1 VAAERPVS
9 DLLTTAR
16 AWVEG
21 DPDPVTRI
29 ALQAIIDKNDQVGLQ
44 AAIGEP
50 LTFGTAGIRGEVGP
64 GPGRMNRATVIRT
77 TAGLAA
83 HLLASHG
90 GPPDRAVALG
100 FDARPDSGVFAED
113 SAGVLAAAGIAVKF
127 FPEVTPTPL
136 VAFAAKHL
144 DAPAAVVI
152 TASHNPPADNGYK
165 VYGANAAQII
175 PPTDM
180 EISAAISQVGPA
192 AVVPR
197 LEGVFSG
204 SSELVTPMP
213 DDIFEAYAG
222 EVREARP
229 NPQVSDLDI
238 VYTPLHGVGGD
249 TLLRMCIDAQH
260 TGLIPVPEQRH
271 PDGAFPTLDFPNPEE
286 PGALDLALDLARE
299 VQADLLLAN
308 DPDADRLAVAVPLG
322 RGWRLLSG
330 NELGALL
337 GDYVLRY
344 WEHAEH
350 PIVVNSVVSSP
361 MLGRIAAQH
370 GAVHET
376 TLTGFKWIINAG
388 LALEERGVGRFAFG
402 YEEALGYSVGRTVRD
417 KDGISAAIVMADL
430 AAEEVGGG
438 RGVID
443 RLHDLW
449 DEVGL
454 WVSAQHAIVR
464 AGRDGQAELLAGVDK
479 LGSGPPG
486 VIGGL
491 DVTDV
496 TDYRVGEGGR
506 PIWLGQQ
513 DLIELTLGTQ
523 GRVLVRPSGTEPKL
537 KIYVDLSGDSGG
549 DHETAHA
556 RLTETAR
563 TLAVE
568 LGEWL
573 GL

>member
-9 DLLTTAR
+9 DLLA
-16 AWVEG
+16 AALEWIEG
-21 DPDPVTRI
+21 DPDPATRS
-29 ALQAIIDKNDQVGLQ
+29 ALQAIVDEDDQDGLQ

-50 LTFGTAGIRGEVGP
+50 LAFGTAGIRGEVGP

-77 TAGLAA
+77 TAGLAE
-83 HLLASHG
+83 HLLTRHG

-100 FDARPDSGVFAED
+100 FDARPDSMTFAED
-113 SAGVLAAAGIAVKF
+113 TAGVLAAAGIRVRF

-165 VYGANAAQII
+165 VYDANAAQII
-175 PPTDM
+175 SPTDL
-180 EISAAISQVGPA
+180 EISDAISRVGPA
-192 AVVPR
+192 ADVPR
-197 LEGVFSG
+197 VEGVFTG
-204 SSELVTPMP
+204 SSDLVAPMP
-213 DDIFEAYAG
+213 ENIFDAYAAQ
-222 EVREARP
+222 VQEARP

-271 PDGAFPTLDFPNPEE
+271 PDGAFPTVDFPNPEE
-286 PGALDLALDLARE
+286 PGALDLALDLAKE
-299 VQADLLLAN
+299 VGADLLLAN
-308 DPDADRLAVAVPLG
+308 DPDADRLAVAVPTG
-322 RGWRLLSG
+322 GDWRLLSG

-344 WEHAEH
+344 WDHAEP

-361 MLGRIAAQH
+361 MLGRIAALRD
-370 GAVHET
+370 AVHET

-388 LALEERGVGRFAFG
+388 LALEDSGAGRFAFG

-430 AAEEVGGG
+430 AAEESGAG
-438 RGVID
+438 RSVID

-454 WVSAQHAIVR
+454 WVSAQQSIVR
-464 AGRDGQAELLAGVDK
+464 DGPEGQAELLAAVDRV
-479 LGSGPPG
+479 GSSPPDL
-486 VIGGL
+486 IGGL

-496 TDYRVGEGGR
+496 TDYRVGEEAR
-506 PIWLGQQ
+506 PIWLGKQ
-513 DLIELTLGTQ
+513 DLIEVTLGST
-523 GRVLVRPSGTEPKL
+523 GRILVRPSGTEPKL
-537 KIYVDLSGDSGG
+537 KIYVDLSGDAGS
-549 DHETAHA
+549 DHETAHSRLSQMA
-556 RLTETAR
+556 RS
-563 TLAVE
+563 LAAE
-568 LGEWL
+568 MGEWL

>member
-9 DLLTTAR
+9 DLLA
-16 AWVEG
+16 AALEWIEG
-21 DPDPVTRI
+21 DPDPATRS
-29 ALQAIIDKNDQVGLQ
+29 ALQAIVDEDDQDGLQ

-50 LTFGTAGIRGEVGP
+50 LAFGTAGIRGEVGP

-77 TAGLAA
+77 TAGLAE
-83 HLLASHG
+83 HLLTRHG

-100 FDARPDSGVFAED
+100 FDARPDSMTFAED
-113 SAGVLAAAGIAVKF
+113 TAGVLAAAGIRVRF

-165 VYGANAAQII
+165 VYDANAAQII
-175 PPTDM
+175 SPTDL
-180 EISAAISQVGPA
+180 EISDAISRVGLA
-192 AVVPR
+192 ADVPR
-197 LEGVFSG
+197 VEGVFTG
-204 SSELVTPMP
+204 SSDLVAPMP
-213 DDIFEAYAG
+213 ENIFDSYAAQ
-222 EVREARP
+222 VQEARP

-271 PDGAFPTLDFPNPEE
+271 PDGAFPTVDFPNPEE
-286 PGALDLALDLARE
+286 PGALDLALDLAKE
-299 VQADLLLAN
+299 VGADLLLAN
-308 DPDADRLAVAVPLG
+308 DPDADRLAVAVPTG
-322 RGWRLLSG
+322 GDWRLLSG

-344 WEHAEH
+344 WDHAEP

-361 MLGRIAAQH
+361 MLGRIAALRD
-370 GAVHET
+370 AVHET

-388 LALEERGVGRFAFG
+388 LALEDSGAGRFAFG

-430 AAEEVGGG
+430 AAEESGAG
-438 RGVID
+438 RSVID

-454 WVSAQHAIVR
+454 WVSAQQSIVR
-464 AGRDGQAELLAGVDK
+464 DGPEGQAELLAAVDRV
-479 LGSGPPG
+479 GSSPPDL
-486 VIGGL
+486 IGGL

-496 TDYRVGEGGR
+496 TDYRVGEEAR
-506 PIWLGQQ
+506 PIWLGKQ
-513 DLIELTLGTQ
+513 DLIEVTLGST
-523 GRVLVRPSGTEPKL
+523 GRILVRPSGTEPKL
-537 KIYVDLSGDSGG
+537 KIYVDLSGDAGS
-549 DHETAHA
+549 DHETAHSRLSQMA
-556 RLTETAR
+556 RS
-563 TLAVE
+563 LAAE
-568 LGEWL
+568 MGEWL